1 MMESLLEPIDLQN
14 YQPVRQEA
22 YNALREAIL
31 TGRLEPGTRLVERK
45 IAKQLGVSRTPVREA
60 IRKLELEGL
69 VEHLP
74 RRGVVVAR
82 MSTREAWE
90 VYSIRA
96 VLEGLAARLAAE
108 HINPIQLKRLNEL
121 VNAMEKACDEDDYDR
136 LQELHLEFNEIICK
150 AAESPRLHQMI
161 DNLVDY
167 IVGFTKVG
175 YSVPGRTRAATREHR
190 ELLEALMKGDGER
203 AERIARQHIENSRQ
217 AYFLQLALRDQK
229 NTNF

>member
-1 MMESLLEPIDLQN
+1 MESLLEPINLDS

-22 YNALREAIL
+22 YQALREAIL

-45 IAKQLGVSRTPVREA
+45 IARQLGVSRTPVREA

-69 VEHLP
+69 VEHHP

-82 MSTREAWE
+82 MSTREAFE

-108 HINPIQLKRLNEL
+108 HINPVQLLKLNEI
-121 VNAMEKACDEDDYDR
+121 VRAMEQACEEENEER
-136 LQELHLEFNEIICK
+136 LQELHQEFNETVWT

-161 DNLVDY
+161 NNLADY

-175 YSVPGRTRAATREHR
+175 YSVPGRVRAATREHR
-190 ELLEALMKGDGER
+190 ELVEALARGDGEK
-203 AERIARQHIENSRQ
+203 AEKLARQHIENSRH
-217 AYFLQLALRDQK
+217 AYFVQVALRDQK
-229 NTNF
+229 NTNI

>member
-1 MMESLLEPIDLQN
+1 MESILEPIDLQN

-82 MSTREAWE
+82 MSVREAWE

-108 HINPIQLKRLNEL
+108 RINPMQLKKLNEL
-121 VNAMEKACDEDDYDR
+121 VSAMEKACDEEDYVK
-136 LQELHLEFNEIICK
+136 LQELHLEFNSIICK

-167 IVGFTKVG
+167 IVGFTKIG

-190 ELLEALMKGDGER
+190 ELLEALMNGDGEK
-203 AERIARQHIENSRQ
+203 AEKIARQHIENSRQ
-217 AYFLQLALRDQK
+217 AYFMQLALRDQK
-229 NTNF
+229 NTNI

>member
-1 MMESLLEPIDLQN
+1 MESILEPIDLQN

-82 MSTREAWE
+82 MSVREAWE

-108 HINPIQLKRLNEL
+108 RINPMQLKKLNEL
-121 VNAMEKACDEDDYDR
+121 VNAMEKACDEENYAK
-136 LQELHLEFNEIICK
+136 LQELHLEFNSIICK

-167 IVGFTKVG
+167 IVGFTKIG

-190 ELLEALMKGDGER
+190 ELLEALMNGDGEK
-203 AERIARQHIENSRQ
+203 AEKIARQHIENSRQ
-217 AYFLQLALRDQK
+217 AYFMQLALRDQK
-229 NTNF
+229 NTNI